1 MSSSVT
7 DVVEIIATLPVTDR
21 NDESPVFLNA
31 PKPYLATVAATE
43 TAGVTVYELFASDD
57 DANSNV
63 TYGLVSVTPEVYKE
77 RFEVVTQL
85 VEDPVYGLIR
95 KGYLRTKGSG
105 RYPEDQEI
113 RVDVSARDLQGDQTQ
128 LTVVAVHIL
137 VGVRPPQFFEDPYY
151 GYMLENSPTTQM
163 VTTKDGYELIIQ
175 VKKFQKGKIT
185 FDLYDDASQPSS
197 VFSIDDDGRIYNLQ
211 VLDYESV
218 DRSQQPLQYRLVLW
232 VHEDLGP
239 TTLSSN
245 TTLIIEVQDT
255 NDNKPEFETSQ
266 HLKTIAENL
275 PVDASV
281 LEVKAEDLDAGVNA
295 EIEYSVESDYFYVET
310 DKRDEYSYVGII
322 KVKSGLDYD
331 RNPSHLYE
339 ITVYATDKGTPPKS
353 SSVNILITVTNVNDE
368 SPEFT
373 STDTVIN
380 VDENAPIG
388 TVIAIVQA
396 VDLDG
401 DTVSYYF
408 SPRSTEKDAFR
419 IDPTA
424 GLITLA
430 RSVLEGADLY
440 PLNITAYD
448 DGACCGGGSSRSNDS
463 YIVVR
468 IVDVNTHKPTFDSC
482 SDYSN
487 AKMKE
492 HAKIGD
498 RVIQV
503 QAKDEDRG
511 DNGKV
516 SYQIVS
522 PIDNTFRIERET
534 GWLTVGRDIDR
545 ESRSEK
551 YIQVTVNGIDGA
563 NPPLDGWC
571 TFRVEVEDINDNQPK
586 FDLQSY
592 SADITS
598 DTQLNQVI
606 LPVRAYDADIG
617 LNGEIE
623 YSLVHD
629 AEIFGILPTGFIFLA
644 RNLIGQ
650 TSYELTVM
658 AKDKGTPPL
667 NSTVKATISVAVGT
681 SNPPTWDKKY
691 DSIVYE
697 VDETA
702 PVGTLVATM
711 SCNSNIED
719 KRVEFQII
727 QEDGS
732 SSQSTGTFAITYTG
746 NTMYLN
752 VDGKL
757 DYETINSYTVR
768 LRCLNFG
775 PVTLQQEVN
784 PTIRLIDKN
793 DEQPY
798 FRGTNPQG
806 RYPGSVP
813 ENMDKGQDVITITG
827 YDDDYTPRYSELKFS
842 LERPND
848 DFEIVPGPTR
858 NTAIVRTKSRFDRET
873 KSYYDLTV
881 VAEDSVNSD
890 RPGHMPADTPNSA
903 RVTVEVIIN
912 DQNDNE
918 PYFKKPLYEVTVA
931 EDQYIDTAFTYIT
944 AEDPDETDKGRLNYL
959 IIAGNAPLYKFG
971 VRTATGGLFV
981 AKTLDFESDDH
992 NFELTLNASDGI
1004 HTASTKVKVTVLDAN
1019 DNAPEFI
1026 DTPFRIEGKLVT
1038 ATDRDVKRPNQI
1050 RYSLQGYGTEAPNK
1064 FFTIDPVTGELFVIK
1079 PLDRD
1084 APLGRANYQF
1094 TVVAK
1099 DEPNQPWQFGYATV
1113 EVLPEDI
1120 NDNRPTFDP
1129 DLLKGSVAEHSKI
1142 GSSVMYVLAT
1152 DPDNGKN
1159 GTVVYEIIQNSIPV
1173 GSSRGYF
1180 TIDRQT
1186 GLIKTNVDMSD
1197 LDRETIPSFT
1207 LDVRASD
1214 EGSPPLYTTS
1224 TVTISL
1230 SDINDKW
1237 PVFSPVIYRTE
1248 MSENQKSGEVIRVW
1262 ATDADMGHNAKLTYS
1277 LKEGDSRFFQV
1288 VTIDNM
1294 GSVLVYEEVDYE
1306 QATQQFFNL
1315 TVIAQD
1321 PDPDHTATA
1330 HIEITVRDFNDN
1342 APSVAPP
1349 VLTKEIFEDEEPG
1362 YHIATFNATDKD
1374 SGDNAKFE
1382 FSIDRTSDP
1391 RRHFSV
1397 DAVSGRVTLRRPLDR
1412 ETQERHIVY
1421 IRAIDKGDPPMTGT
1435 GTLTVVVKDIN
1446 DNFPQFLRD
1455 YQPQVMEGDTNFPAV
1470 LQVVLGKDPDAFPYG
1485 PPFGFASPDC
1495 DDGSDTCPCDAR
1507 PTCEYFDLEFDPS
1520 GDGGNGSATV
1530 STKQVFDREAQKY
1543 YYIPIVM
1550 WDMRGKNSPKAMTG
1564 TNTLTVTIA
1573 DINDNQPKPG
1583 HQDIFVYNY
1592 KGLFGPLEIGRV
1604 FVEDEDDWDL
1614 PDKTFTF
1621 AEPRWLEDYFVVN
1634 SSTGMVTMQKGV
1646 PGNTKNRPKYEFKV
1660 DVYDSLWNIKV
1671 RSTVSVV
1678 VRTLS
1683 EEAVANSG
1691 AIRISGTTAEEFIV
1705 SRDGGK
1711 SKKEVFHELFAE
1723 KMGLPKENID
1733 IITVMD
1739 VGGFTDV
1746 RYAAHGSPYYQSSQ
1760 TDSVVVRNKDE
1771 FERVVGIKIQQVPI
1785 DACAEEQFEGGCFNF
1800 MNITGQPAMV
1810 NANGTSFVGVEVLIT
1825 ARQGCRALEFPDP
1838 NECTG
1843 EYCYHGGTCMKDDWG
1858 VLSCQCQPGFD
1869 GPRCQQRR
1877 HSFDGDSFALYP
1889 TLEQCEESQ
1898 TTIEFIT
1905 QEDDGLL
1912 LYNGPMAEIDLLTQP
1927 EDFISLELL
1936 GGYPRLMVNH
1946 GTGTLTLSLDG
1957 QDEAGAVIM
1966 QRLSDGQWHR
1976 IDIIRSGK
1984 DVEMVVDY
1992 CRSVK
1997 PLQDVQLDTRPCRIK
2012 GRTPGEN
2019 TFLNVNTLL
2028 QLGGRFSAPSY
2039 PQGITASNFNGCLR
2053 NLVHNGKLYD
2063 LYYKS
2068 TADFNSGFNG
2078 CPREDQL
2085 CGQGDFG
2092 NFERCGENGT
2102 CTARWDLNEY
2112 HCICNPGWR
2121 GDRCMTPTTIRN
2133 LKSESYLRWTLHRE
2147 FFSTRVTPEELEIQM
2162 RLRTRD
2168 ENGVLFTA
2176 ASTDNTQ
2183 TITLEIHE
2191 GHVRVLYNLGD
2202 GEQQLE
2208 LSQAPVSNGQWHTVN
2223 VKRYLQQMTLTLDG
2237 GEGRNY
2243 NFSRGNPKG
2252 KVNLVIQRFI
2262 FAGASISYSQDIY
2275 VLTRDLNATCVDDIR
2290 LNNGWFPMDFS
2301 ENSDPYAV
2309 AELKENPNVE
2319 EGCKRADCPPPEDC
2333 PAGRVCVP
2341 LWEHHECR
2349 CEPGTHEINK
2359 VCISDCIPNPCFN
2372 NVTCRIDKGH
2382 VMCMCP
2388 PNKIGEFCGEPTRA
2402 LTSSVTTPSILAI
2415 VISAFVVLLL
2425 LLGVFML
2432 VKFRRRD
2439 TDSDKYILEVDPEDD
2454 IRENVINYDE
2464 EGAGEEDQD
2473 AYDIS
2478 RLQKTDLD
2486 PLNAFDAPRYR
2497 ERPLRN
2503 APGDKPDVGD
2513 FINDRMTDADN
2524 DPSAPPHDAVMEFAF
2539 EGEGSDAGSL
2549 SSLNTSS
2556 SGQSQDYDY
2565 LTDWGPKFSRLAD
2578 MYGAGQEGE
2587 EDL

>member
-1 MSSSVT
+1 MIHVP

-163 VTTKDGYELIIQ
+163 VTTKDGYELVIQ

-511 DNGKV
+511 DNGK
-516 SYQIVS
+516 
-522 PIDNTFRIERET
+522 
-534 GWLTVGRDIDR
+534 
-545 ESRSEK
+545 
-551 YIQVTVNGIDGA
+551 VTVNGIDGA

-1026 DTPFRIEGKLVT
+1026 DTPFRIEGKLVEEDDSVLTQPKRLLTVT

-1382 FSIDRTSDP
+1382 T
-1391 RRHFSV
+1391 
-1397 DAVSGRVTLRRPLDR
+1397 AC
-1412 ETQERHIVY
+1412 
-1421 IRAIDKGDPPMTGT
+1421 DPPMTGT

-1455 YQPQVMEGDTNFPAV
+1455 YQP
-1470 LQVVLGKDPDAFPYG
+1470 
-1485 PPFGFASPDC
+1485 
-1495 DDGSDTCPCDAR
+1495 
-1507 PTCEYFDLEFDPS
+1507 
-1520 GDGGNGSATV
+1520 
-1530 STKQVFDREAQKY
+1530 QVFDREAQKY

-1646 PGNTKNRPKYEFKV
+1646 PG
-1660 DVYDSLWNIKV
+1660 
-1671 RSTVSVV
+1671 
-1678 VRTLS
+1678 
-1683 EEAVANSG
+1683 
-1691 AIRISGTTAEEFIV
+1691 TTAEEFIV

-1739 VGGFTDV
+1739 
-1746 RYAAHGSPYYQSSQ
+1746 
-1760 TDSVVVRNKDE
+1760 

-2085 CGQGDFG
+2085 C
-2092 NFERCGENGT
+2092 
-2102 CTARWDLNEY
+2102 
-2112 HCICNPGWR
+2112 
-2121 GDRCMTPTTIRN
+2121 
-2133 LKSESYLRWTLHRE
+2133 
-2147 FFSTRVTPEELEIQM
+2147 EELEIQM

-2275 VLTRDLNATCVDDIR
+2275 VLTRDLNA
-2290 LNNGWFPMDFS
+2290 S
-2301 ENSDPYAV
+2301 
-2309 AELKENPNVE
+2309 
-2319 EGCKRADCPPPEDC
+2319 
-2333 PAGRVCVP
+2333 
-2341 LWEHHECR
+2341 
-2349 CEPGTHEINK
+2349 EPGAYSSGGAGCVIIHIMRCVITREAEIAPMK
-2359 VCISDCIPNPCFN
+2359 W
-2372 NVTCRIDKGH
+2372 RIVLPD
-2382 VMCMCP
+2382 
-2388 PNKIGEFCGEPTRA
+2388 E
-2402 LTSSVTTPSILAI
+2402 SVSHSGSIMNA
-2415 VISAFVVLLL
+2415 VL

-2497 ERPLRN
+2497 ERPLRS
-2503 APGDKPDVGD
+2503 
-2513 FINDRMTDADN
+2513 M
-2524 DPSAPPHDAVMEFAF
+2524 
-2539 EGEGSDAGSL
+2539 
-2549 SSLNTSS
+2549 
-2556 SGQSQDYDY
+2556 
-2565 LTDWGPKFSRLAD
+2565 
-2578 MYGAGQEGE
+2578 
-2587 EDL
+2587 